1 MKKQELIEAFNAI
14 EKIVQ
19 STKLT
24 KPQHDVLAEA
34 LSEMSKMIIELKETK
49 EGEEDG
55 KRTSSQL

>member
-24 KPQHDVLAEA
+24 KPQHDVLAQA

-55 KRTSSQL
+55 KRTGSII